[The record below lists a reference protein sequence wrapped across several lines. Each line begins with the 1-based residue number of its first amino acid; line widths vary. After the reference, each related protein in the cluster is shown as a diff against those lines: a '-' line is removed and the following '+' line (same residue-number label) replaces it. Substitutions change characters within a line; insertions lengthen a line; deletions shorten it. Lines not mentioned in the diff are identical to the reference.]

1 MDVFV
6 SIVVLEF
13 WLVGILVI
21 GRVPSMMVRPSS
33 VVIVVTAIEIILVV
47 ISSPVFVVLLPVSV
61 LLLPV
66 AIVLSSTSG
75 LSVALV
81 VVVIS
86 PIVAILVI
94 I

>member
-21 GRVPSMMVRPSS
+21 GRVPSLMVRPSL
-33 VVIVVTAIEIILVV
+33 VAIVLTAIKIVLVV
-47 ISSPVFVVLLPVSV
+47 VSFPVSVVLLSVSI

-66 AIVLSSTSG
+66 AVVLSSTSG